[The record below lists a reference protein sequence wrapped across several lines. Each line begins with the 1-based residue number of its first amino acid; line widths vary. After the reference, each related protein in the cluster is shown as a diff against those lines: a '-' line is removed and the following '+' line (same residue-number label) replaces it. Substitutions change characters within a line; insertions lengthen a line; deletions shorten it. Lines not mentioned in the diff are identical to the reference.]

1 MIRNRKWLLSFLLG
15 AIGSTVINFN
25 VCASPIK
32 NRIYGE
38 DRYVTSAK
46 VAEAGWE
53 NSYYAVIASG
63 ENFPDSLSAVTLAKK
78 YDAPILLT
86 NKNYLNSNTRSELR
100 RMNVKKV
107 FIIGGLGS
115 VSYAAESSIKSMG
128 ISVERIGGKDR
139 YETSVKIANKLGSPR
154 SIFLVTSNHYVDAL
168 SIAPIASKK
177 GSSILLVP
185 KNYTPEYIK
194 EYVKRKRFDK
204 VYVVG
209 DSSVISDNVVRDFE
223 DSVQDYNT
231 NIERI
236 PGDSKTGKDKTK
248 TYDIY
253 ERNLNIGAKFE
264 NELNLYKNI
273 YIASGQSFADAL
285 SVGALAA
292 KKEAPIMMINPKDG
306 NLLKSFISKKYD
318 DIQNM
323 NIVGGTGVISES
335 YVDSMIGYFKDEEI
349 VFNDTNLNNAV
360 REKLGITNKNKRL
373 YKSDFEKITSLDL
386 TDCHIKDLT
395 GIEDITTIKD
405 LNLSK
410 NDIEDISPLKDMTSL
425 VNLNL
430 SNNKIV
436 DIEDL
441 KELYDLKSLN
451 LSKNK
456 IWDTDYLEKNIRLEY
471 LNLSGNDISSI
482 SKLDKLTRLTYLDL
496 SNNESLG
503 GLNDISELTDLTA
516 LKLSNTGISN
526 LSFLEDLVNL
536 TELDLSKNS
545 IGNVNDLS
553 KLKKLRVLYLNDNS
567 INDIKDLKDL
577 KELRELNLWG
587 NKIDDV
593 RELRNLSNLEKLT
606 IDKELLNDD
615 NEDDLKTLS
624 VRNVYYEDTYLR
636 DYADPNDYYNK
647 IDSNNNQLGEGE
659 FEDEE
664 LNDLKQQ
671 LLTFENMYGYKYNPY
686 EVLYNSYSDD
696 RYRGDVEKFLQK
708 ELEVEAYMKDSSYS
722 YEVKAMIKKDFKDV
736 VNKYAILEKNHQM
749 NEKVKA
755 LEINLK
761 TSLTE
766 KEKRRIRNKINYTY
780 VDYRFDFYKNAN
792 YLCERQMK
800 ELQGMIEGLKIDGSY
815 SSNERIRE
823 LEGNLK
829 NKRIEYAIIKSNYEK
844 YFNYRNFFAVV
855 DSLI

>member
-1 MIRNRKWLLSFLLG
+1 M
-15 AIGSTVINFN
+15 
-25 VCASPIK
+25 
-32 NRIYGE
+32 
-38 DRYVTSAK
+38 
-46 VAEAGWE
+46 
-53 NSYYAVIASG
+53 
-63 ENFPDSLSAVTLAKK
+63 
-78 YDAPILLT
+78 
-86 NKNYLNSNTRSELR
+86 
-100 RMNVKKV
+100 
-107 FIIGGLGS
+107 
-115 VSYAAESSIKSMG
+115 
-128 ISVERIGGKDR
+128 
-139 YETSVKIANKLGSPR
+139 
-154 SIFLVTSNHYVDAL
+154 
-168 SIAPIASKK
+168 
-177 GSSILLVP
+177 
-185 KNYTPEYIK
+185 
-194 EYVKRKRFDK
+194 
-204 VYVVG
+204 
-209 DSSVISDNVVRDFE
+209 
-223 DSVQDYNT
+223 
-231 NIERI
+231 
-236 PGDSKTGKDKTK
+236 
-248 TYDIY
+248 
-253 ERNLNIGAKFE
+253 
-264 NELNLYKNI
+264 
-273 YIASGQSFADAL
+273 
-285 SVGALAA
+285 
-292 KKEAPIMMINPKDG
+292 
-306 NLLKSFISKKYD
+306 
-318 DIQNM
+318 
-323 NIVGGTGVISES
+323 
-335 YVDSMIGYFKDEEI
+335 
-349 VFNDTNLNNAV
+349 
-360 REKLGITNKNKRL
+360 
-373 YKSDFEKITSLDL
+373 
-386 TDCHIKDLT
+386 
-395 GIEDITTIKD
+395 
-405 LNLSK
+405 
-410 NDIEDISPLKDMTSL
+410 
-425 VNLNL
+425 
-430 SNNKIV
+430 
-436 DIEDL
+436 
-441 KELYDLKSLN
+441 
-451 LSKNK
+451 
-456 IWDTDYLEKNIRLEY
+456 
-471 LNLSGNDISSI
+471 
-482 SKLDKLTRLTYLDL
+482 
-496 SNNESLG
+496 
-503 GLNDISELTDLTA
+503 
-516 LKLSNTGISN
+516 
-526 LSFLEDLVNL
+526 
-536 TELDLSKNS
+536 
-545 IGNVNDLS
+545 
-553 KLKKLRVLYLNDNS
+553 
-567 INDIKDLKDL
+567 
-577 KELRELNLWG
+577 G